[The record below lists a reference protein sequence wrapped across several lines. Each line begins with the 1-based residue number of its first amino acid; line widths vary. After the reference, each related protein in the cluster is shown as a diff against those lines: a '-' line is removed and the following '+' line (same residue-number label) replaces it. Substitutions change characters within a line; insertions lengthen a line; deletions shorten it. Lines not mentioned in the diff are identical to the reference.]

1 MNSEPLK
8 FGVTD
13 EIIEFILNAKDGKF
27 TEDKPDLTQI
37 TYRRL
42 EFSDESNFEI
52 QNVGSDDFILYGT
65 AY

>member
-52 QNVGSDDFILYGT
+52 QNIGSDDFILYGT
-65 AY
+65 SY

>member
-1 MNSEPLK
+1 MNSKPLK

-27 TEDKPDLTQI
+27 TEEKPDLTQI

-52 QNVGSDDFILYGT
+52 QNIASDDFILYGT
-65 AY
+65 SY